1 MTELAARSTGD
12 VPMTPTLAAAPPLN
26 EEAPL
31 RALAGPLTPTEHFYQ
46 RTNFLVPQI
55 DAAAWSLSIGGDV
68 RNALTLT
75 LDDIRALP
83 SRTITVTMECAGN
96 GRALVTPLPPGHPW
110 KLGAVSTADF
120 TGVSLRDVLRRA
132 GIGERSAE
140 VLFAG
145 ADRGEVSPGRTVRF
159 ERSLPLD
166 RALHP
171 DVLLAWEMNGEPLR
185 PRHGYP
191 LRLVVPGW
199 YGIASVKWIS
209 EIRVING
216 PFMGHFQ
223 TERYVYLG
231 ERGVKDGTPVT
242 SMRVRALIIDPEE
255 DARLAAGEAVVIRG
269 NAWSGDAPVNRVE
282 VSVDGG
288 ESWRDADLG
297 TAPSRYAAVPWSIE
311 WTPSA
316 AGRHTLVARARDEA
330 GNVQPLEQVWN
341 ELGYGNNAVHRLE
354 VDVV

>member
-1 MTELAARSTGD
+1 
-12 VPMTPTLAAAPPLN
+12 MTPTLVPAPLLN

-31 RALAGPLTPTEHFYQ
+31 RALAGPVTPTEHFYQ
-46 RTNFLVPQI
+46 RTNFLVPRI
-55 DAAAWSLSIGGDV
+55 DAAAWMLRIDGDV
-68 RNALTLT
+68 RFPLTLT
-75 LDDIRALP
+75 LDDIKALP
-83 SRTITVTMECAGN
+83 SRTVTVTMECAGN
-96 GRALVTPLPPGHPW
+96 GRALLTPLPPGHPW
-110 KLGAVSTADF
+110 ALGAVSTAEF
-120 TGVSLRDVLRRA
+120 RGVPLRDVLQRA
-132 GIGERSAE
+132 GIGERAAE

-145 ADRGEVSPGRTVRF
+145 ADAGEVSPGRTVRF

-199 YGIASVKWIS
+199 YGVASVKWLS
-209 EIRVING
+209 EIRVIDS
-216 PFMGHFQ
+216 PFVGHFQ
-223 TERYVYLG
+223 TERYVYVG
-231 ERGVKDGTPVT
+231 EPGIEDGTPVT
-242 SMRVRALIIDPEE
+242 SMRVRALILQPEE
-255 DARLAAGEAVVIRG
+255 GEQLAAGVATEIRG
-269 NAWSGDAPVNRVE
+269 NAWSGEAPVTRVE
-282 VSVDGG
+282 VSADGG
-288 ESWRDADLG
+288 ATWRDADLG
-297 TAPSRYAAVPWSIE
+297 TAPSGYAAVPWSIE

-316 AGRHTLVARARDEA
+316 AGRHTLVARAHDEA